1 MHSFCPFPCFLVKA
15 KLLHRRFRI
24 KLLEADLQRGLRL
37 SKDTETIAFFKT
49 GIAEVPDAL
58 HSHGVQILLK
68 GYRVDGDHPEQV
80 RLTERA
86 VYHNMVDLLTGVFV
100 FIDDAGH
107 DRVHLRIFKGFE
119 ADIRAADGHGLACHV
134 HDLGVLGA
142 VKAEEH
148 VGHTG
153 EDQHRNQNDGDQEA
167 DDELDK
173 KRRGFLQYG
182 DGRAFGSA
190 ERRGFC
196 DPVKSSR
203 FSRSVRGIL
212 QLVIPL
218 LVRRLRLPSG
228 QECLRESWESYRC
241 HPPGCLP
248 VRACPPL
255 CLERLLSVGR
265 FLRCRGAKWD
275 SAGAADGLSA
285 VP

>member
-1 MHSFCPFPCFLVKA
+1 
-15 KLLHRRFRI
+15 
-24 KLLEADLQRGLRL
+24 
-37 SKDTETIAFFKT
+37 
-49 GIAEVPDAL
+49 
-58 HSHGVQILLK
+58 
-68 GYRVDGDHPEQV
+68 
-80 RLTERA
+80 
-86 VYHNMVDLLTGVFV
+86 MVDLLTGVFV
-100 FIDDAGH
+100 FVDDAGH
-107 DRVHLRIFKGFE
+107 DRVHLRVLKGFE
-119 ADIRAADGHGLACHV
+119 ADIRAADGHGLACHIL
-134 HDLGVLGA
+134 DLSGLGA

-153 EDQHRNQNDGDQEA
+153 EDQHGDQNDGDQKP

-173 KRRGFLQYG
+173 KRRGFLKCG

-241 HPPGCLP
+241 FHPGCLP
-248 VRACPPL
+248 VRACPPF
-255 CLERLLSVGR
+255 CWERLLSVGR

-275 SAGAADGLSA
+275 SVGAADGLSA